1 MRVLR
6 EWDKKQIEVKIK
18 GRRMIRRVLEEMGIN
33 PEEYVII
40 KNKRIV
46 GEWEEVKD
54 SDELVIIPVVSGG

>member
-6 EWDKKQIEVKIK
+6 EWDKRQIEVKIK

>member
-6 EWDKKQIEVKIK
+6 EWDKKQTEVKIR
-18 GRRMIRRVLEEMGIN
+18 GRRKIGKVLEEMGIN